1 MINAALEAFRDL
13 LTPPFRTVALKV
25 LGLTILLLVL
35 MIVGL
40 EWVFGY
46 FVEWPSWIEDSIQV
60 LGGLALVVG
69 SMFLIPAVSSL
80 IVGLYL
86 DDIAAEVEKQ
96 HYPEQPPG
104 DELPVGISIWLAI
117 KFFFVVIG
125 VNILVL
131 LLLIVP
137 GVNLIA
143 FFVGNGYLLGRE
155 FFEMVAMRY
164 MPIAEARAF
173 RKQNSFYVFLCGL
186 LIAGIASVPLLNLLT
201 PLFATA
207 FMVHVFK
214 QMAMRKRIG
223 LPAA

>member
-1 MINAALEAFRDL
+1 MINAAIEAFRDL
-13 LTPPFRTVALKV
+13 LTPPFRSVALKV

-35 MIVGL
+35 LIVGIQT
-40 EWVFGY
+40 VFGY
-46 FVEWPSWIEDSIQV
+46 YVEWPGWVEDSIQV
-60 LGGLALVVG
+60 LGGLVLVVG
-69 SMFLIPAVSSL
+69 SMFLIPPISSL

-86 DDIAAEVEKQ
+86 DEIAAEVEKQ

-104 DELPVGISIWLAI
+104 RELPVGISIWLAV

-137 GVNLIA
+137 GVNLVA
-143 FFVGNGYLLGRE
+143 FYVGNGYLLGRE

-164 MPIAEARAF
+164 MPVAEAKAF
-173 RKQNSFYVFLCGL
+173 RKQNNFYVFLCGL

-207 FMVHVFK
+207 FMVHIFK
-214 QMAMRKRIG
+214 RMAMRKEIG

>member
-13 LTPPFRTVALKV
+13 LTPPFRAVALKV
-25 LGLTILLLVL
+25 LGLTILLLVVT
-35 MIVGL
+35 IVGI

-46 FVEWPSWIEDSIQV
+46 LVEWPSWVENLIQV
-60 LGGLALVVG
+60 LGGLVLVVG
-69 SMFLIPAVSSL
+69 SMFLIPPISSL

-86 DDIAAEVEKQ
+86 DEIAEAVEQQ

-104 DELPVGISIWLAI
+104 EELPVGISVWLAI

-137 GVNLIA
+137 GVNLVA
-143 FFVGNGYLLGRE
+143 FYVGNGYLLGRE

-164 MPIAEARAF
+164 MPVAEARAF

-186 LIAGIASVPLLNLLT
+186 LIAGIASVPILNLLT

-214 QMAMRKRIG
+214 RMAMRKQIG